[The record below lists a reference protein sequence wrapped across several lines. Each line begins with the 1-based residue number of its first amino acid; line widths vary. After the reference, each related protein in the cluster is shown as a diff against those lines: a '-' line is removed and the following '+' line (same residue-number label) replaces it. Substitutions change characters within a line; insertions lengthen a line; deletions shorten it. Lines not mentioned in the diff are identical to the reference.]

1 MYLNKAKKSSAG
13 KKIASCIRGEHFKA
27 EQGYLKSENY
37 YVSWCAGHLYELFNL
52 EEYREDYDP
61 EQKYRWTMDGLPFIP
76 AGRKFR
82 YKKKN
87 SPKTPSMNKTVNM

>member
-1 MYLNKAKKSSAG
+1 MYLIIAEKSSAG

-61 EQKYRWTMDGLPFIP
+61 EQKYRWTMDGLPLSRRVESSAI
-76 AGRKFR
+76 RKR
-82 YKKKN
+82 IRLKR
-87 SPKTPSMNKTVNM
+87 PV